1 VNVTGQGQ
9 IWLRSLDTL
18 DTRALPITDNVVGF
32 MFWSPDSRAI
42 AFTALT
48 PAAKLK
54 RIDIAGGP
62 AQTLCDINVQ
72 PLGAWGRGGVIII
85 RNIAGLMRVSEAGG
99 LCTPL
104 TTLDTKRGELRQTAP
119 SFLPDGK
126 HFLYLRVFPKSEDS
140 GVYIGSL
147 DAKPEQQ
154 TPRRLLAGTSAAVYT
169 PSAVGASRYLL
180 FLREGS
186 LIAQPFDPLKLAF
199 TGDAQPVAEQVG
211 VANDAPFF
219 STSDTGSLT
228 YRIGGAGGS
237 NRLVWYDRT
246 GQPIGTVSEPGDYNT
261 VALSPD
267 GTRVAFQRTDAQ
279 GNNIDIW
286 VQELT
291 TGRRTRFTT
300 DPARDWMPVWSAD
313 SERVVFGNNPDGG
326 TENLYEK
333 ATSGAG
339 IEVALLKTA
348 EPKFPQDL
356 SRDGRFLLYANNS
369 SKNGLDLWVL
379 PLLGERKPKLIVGTQ
394 FRETT
399 ARFSPDGHF
408 IAYTSDATGRTEV
421 YVRPFSPGQEV
432 TTEWPVSKDGGT
444 EPVRRQDGKEL
455 FFISADS
462 KMMAVT
468 VTTTPTFPAGIP
480 QALFPVPIFGGG
492 SVFNVHRWDTLDG
505 KRFLINSATTATSS
519 TPITVV
525 LNWQAG
531 LKK

>member
-1 VNVTGQGQ
+1 
-9 IWLRSLDTL
+9 
-18 DTRALPITDNVVGF
+18 
-32 MFWSPDSRAI
+32 M
-42 AFTALT
+42 
-48 PAAKLK
+48 
-54 RIDIAGGP
+54 GP
-62 AQTLCDINVQ
+62 
-72 PLGAWGRGGVIII
+72 GGVIII

-313 SERVVFGNNPDGG
+313 SERVVFGTNRDGG

-369 SKNGLDLWVL
+369 SKNGLDL
-379 PLLGERKPKLIVGTQ
+379 
-394 FRETT
+394 
-399 ARFSPDGHF
+399 
-408 IAYTSDATGRTEV
+408 
-421 YVRPFSPGQEV
+421 
-432 TTEWPVSKDGGT
+432 
-444 EPVRRQDGKEL
+444 
-455 FFISADS
+455 
-462 KMMAVT
+462 
-468 VTTTPTFPAGIP
+468 
-480 QALFPVPIFGGG
+480 
-492 SVFNVHRWDTLDG
+492 
-505 KRFLINSATTATSS
+505 
-519 TPITVV
+519 
-525 LNWQAG
+525 
-531 LKK
+531 